1 MAMKAAVITAEGKK
15 GRAKNL
21 PEELFDGTVH
31 EPALWQTVKAQLANR
46 RQGDASTKTRGF
58 VRGGK
63 RKPWRQKGTGRARQ
77 GSIRAPQWRGGGIVF
92 GPSSDANHSQKVPRK
107 VKALARRSALNAR
120 AQDGR
125 VFLMRGLEMDA
136 PKTKRVLE
144 LVAAT
149 EATGNVLIL
158 TNGHQPIVHLSAR
171 NIPNVEVLAFGNES
185 AYDVLW
191 AETVIID
198 EAALELA
205 KGSRGAAESEDSEES
220 EESANA

>member
-1 MAMKAAVITAEGKK
+1 MALKAAVITAEGKK

-21 PEELFDGTVH
+21 PDELFDGTVH
-31 EPALWQTVKAQLANR
+31 KPALYQTVKAQRANL
-46 RQGDASTKTRGF
+46 RQGDAATKKRGA
-58 VRGGK
+58 VAGGK

-77 GSIRAPQWRGGGIVF
+77 GSTRSPHWRGGGVVF
-92 GPSSDANHSQKVPRK
+92 GPTGDENHTQKVPRK

-125 VFLMRGLEMDA
+125 VFLLRDFELDA
-136 PKTKRVLE
+136 PKTKRILE
-144 LVAAT
+144 IVGAS

-158 TNGHQPIVHLSAR
+158 TNGHQPHIHLSAR
-171 NIPNVEVLAFGNES
+171 NLPNVEVLAFGNES

-198 EAALELA
+198 EAALGLS
-205 KGSRGAAESEDSEES
+205 KGSKDAESEEES
-220 EESANA
+220 SNA

>member
-1 MAMKAAVITAEGKK
+1 MSLKAAVITAEGKK

-31 EPALWQTVKAQLANR
+31 KPALYQTIKAQRANL
-46 RQGDASTKTRGF
+46 RQGDAATKKRSE
-58 VRGGK
+58 VAGGK

-77 GSIRAPQWRGGGIVF
+77 GSTRSPQWRGGGIVF
-92 GPSSDANHSQKVPRK
+92 GPTGDENHSQKVPRK

-125 VFLMRGLEMDA
+125 LFLLRGLEMDA
-136 PKTKRVLE
+136 PKTKRIIEIVG
-144 LVAAT
+144 AS

-158 TNGHQPIVHLSAR
+158 TNGHQPLVHLSAR
-171 NIPNVEVLAFGNES
+171 NLPNVHVLPFGEES

-191 AETVIID
+191 SETVIID
-198 EAALELA
+198 EDALGLSKSS
-205 KGSRGAAESEDSEES
+205 KGAEES
-220 EESANA
+220 EEGADA

>member
-46 RQGDASTKTRGF
+46 RQGDAATKTRAF

-63 RKPWRQKGTGRARQ
+63 KKPWRQKGTGRARQ

-92 GPSSDANHSQKVPRK
+92 GPTGDENHTQKVPRK
-107 VKALARRSALNAR
+107 VRALARRSALNAR

-125 VFLMRGLEMDA
+125 VFLMRGLELEA
-136 PKTKRVLE
+136 PRTKRILE
-144 LVAAT
+144 IVTAA
-149 EATGNVLIL
+149 EPKGNVLIL
-158 TNGHQPIVHLSAR
+158 TNGHQPLVHLSAR
-171 NIPNVEVLAFGNES
+171 NLPNVQVVAFGNES

-205 KGSRGAAESEDSEES
+205 KGSRDDAESEGSEES
-220 EESANA
+220 EEGANA